1 MRRADAAGNAGS
13 DLRPAVIERRYNDFS
28 FVYECILKNFH
39 PSVLGDFLFPKK
51 VLIGNFKAEVITERQ
66 EAFHKF
72 LNQGRT
78 ANDICLLCQSMN
90 HGLTYEKI
98 NTIQGFKDH

>member
-1 MRRADAAGNAGS
+1 MRRADASSGS
-13 DLRPAVIERRYNDFS
+13 AAVTDPRPAVIERRYSDFS

-51 VLIGNFKAEVITERQ
+51 VLIGNFKAEVITERT

-72 LNQGRT
+72 LNQGWTR
-78 ANDICLLCQSMN
+78 LV
-90 HGLTYEKI
+90 GLFYSI
-98 NTIQGFKDH
+98 LGFLGDCVGL

>member
-1 MRRADAAGNAGS
+1 MDADDPFSDPQSYSIRMRRADASGS
-13 DLRPAVIERRYNDFS
+13 AAADPRPAVIERRYNDFS

-51 VLIGNFKAEVITERQ
+51 VLIGNFKAEVITERT

-72 LNQGRT
+72 LNQART
-78 ANDICLLCQSMN
+78 VRE
-90 HGLTYEKI
+90 TEK
-98 NTIQGFKDH
+98 GE

>member
-78 ANDICLLCQSMN
+78 ADDILLCTWSINQD
-90 HGLTYEKI
+90 LT
-98 NTIQGFKDH
+98 